1 MSNTL
6 RAIQQQQLC
15 VSERERERRRLYWLS
30 MAIPQYNDDGDNTT
44 TAAAPLLAAYQNEN
58 KPFFCKSVRSHK
70 VSLSPCCIDGWMVG
84 WIDEFN
90 KPLLY
95 Q

>member
-1 MSNTL
+1 
-6 RAIQQQQLC
+6 
-15 VSERERERRRLYWLS
+15 

-44 TAAAPLLAAYQNEN
+44 TAAAALLAAYQNEN

-84 WIDEFN
+84 
-90 KPLLY
+90 
-95 Q
+95 